1 MDNWYYN
8 YQTLLV
14 GVLGFAGVIATL
26 LINAWLQRE
35 QHKRDLQKARQE
47 RTEARAEAAS
57 ALRSALYQ
65 ELKILSATMKN
76 SILST
81 DKVEREGFKD
91 QVFTV
96 VPGNEVYKTNIGK
109 IDLLTSYEIQRI
121 VVAYL
126 SRETYIERL
135 TQISQ
140 HPDYS
145 VPGVSGFHFTPE
157 AAPIVRSLTKQTIKK
172 LDSARDAL
180 GKQIAALPDED

>member
-1 MDNWYYN
+1 M
-8 YQTLLV
+8 
-14 GVLGFAGVIATL
+14 GVFGIVGVIATL
-26 LINAWLQRE
+26 SINAWLQRK
-35 QHKRDLQKARQE
+35 QHERDLQKSRQE

-81 DKVEREGFKD
+81 DKVEREGLKD
-91 QVFTV
+91 QMFTL

-135 TQISQ
+135 NQLSK
-140 HPDYS
+140 HPGYS
-145 VPGVSGFHFTPE
+145 IPGASGFHFTPE
-157 AAPIVRSLTKQTIKK
+157 AAPIVRGLTKQTIKK

-180 GKQIAALPDED
+180 GKQITALPDED

>member
-1 MDNWYYN
+1 MENWFYN

-14 GVLGFAGVIATL
+14 GGFGFAGVMATL
-26 LINAWLQRE
+26 WINAWLQRE
-35 QHKRDLQKARQE
+35 QHERDLQKSRQE

-65 ELKILSATMKN
+65 ELKILSATMQS
-76 SILST
+76 SIGST

-91 QVFTV
+91 TIFTL
-96 VPGNEVYKTNIGK
+96 VPGNEVYKAYIGK

-135 TQISQ
+135 TQISK

-145 VPGVSGFHFTPE
+145 IPDASGFHFTPE